1 MAVNKNFVIKN
12 GIEVDT
18 DLIFAD
24 SIGNTVGIG
33 TTIPNHKLHVIGG
46 IGATDL
52 IVSGISTF
60 ASTVDIASGNI
71 SGNLTVDGHSEL
83 DDLQVSGVTTVTN
96 TTDNVLGSFDNGALQ
111 VLGGAAITKNLS
123 VGAGL
128 SVGLG
133 LSVTGNSFFVGMVT
147 FAGGTDG
154 NITFGDSGGD
164 NVVFNA
170 DVDSNFIP
178 DDDDTYDLGSSSQ
191 QWRNLYLN
199 GLADLD
205 FVNVSAASTFGG
217 FVDINNSVD
226 ISTDLNVSG
235 VSTFTGAIDANG
247 GATIDNIQIGI
258 SGDNEIDTAAGNLI
272 IDSAGGTV
280 SIDDNV
286 DITGTFSVT
295 GSNVTI
301 DSANIDLGNAVT
313 DTITATARFDSDLV
327 PSTDGTR
334 DLGSSS
340 LEWKDLYLDGIGYID
355 ALRVEDTT
363 ANTLGDVDTGAVQI
377 DGGAGIAGNLTV
389 GAGLSVTGNSFFVGI
404 VTFAA
409 GTDGNIV
416 LGDTASDNI
425 VFNADVNSNIIPNTD
440 GAYDLGSSGQEW
452 KDLYVDGVAYID
464 TLQIHESSVFTGVPT
479 FSSDVI
485 FTGASYN
492 VTWDSSDNALEF
504 SDNAKLVFGTGGD
517 LEIYHDGTHSYLD
530 EVGTGNL
537 KLRTNNF
544 KISNNDESK
553 TSIIATPPE
562 GVELYY
568 DGSKRFATSGVG
580 VTVYDDLRVEGDSN
594 FVGVTTT
601 QTLHVGTAGTTLTV
615 DPESSTFAIGSASV
629 PVTATMNGGA
639 IPSIGL
645 VIALGG

>member
-60 ASTVDIASGNI
+60 ASTVDISSGNI

-286 DITGTFSVT
+286 DITGTFSVI

-340 LEWKDLYLDGIGYID
+340 L
-355 ALRVEDTT
+355 
-363 ANTLGDVDTGAVQI
+363 
-377 DGGAGIAGNLTV
+377 
-389 GAGLSVTGNSFFVGI
+389 
-404 VTFAA
+404 
-409 GTDGNIV
+409 
-416 LGDTASDNI
+416 
-425 VFNADVNSNIIPNTD
+425 
-440 GAYDLGSSGQEW
+440 EW

-504 SDNAKLVFGTGGD
+504 SDNAKLIFGTDGD